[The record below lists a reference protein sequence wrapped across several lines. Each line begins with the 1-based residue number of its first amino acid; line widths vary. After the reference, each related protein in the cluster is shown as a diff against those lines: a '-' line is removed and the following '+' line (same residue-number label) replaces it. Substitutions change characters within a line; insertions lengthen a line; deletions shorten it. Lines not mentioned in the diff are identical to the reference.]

1 MDNAPAYLIWLWIG
15 LSYGAKRHFQQYVSY
30 IAEVS
35 FIGDG
40 ENHSHFV
47 FKRPTAT
54 QEKPITAAWQL
65 QIWSFL

>member
-40 ENHSHFV
+40 ENHSHVQVTDKLCHIMLYWVHLARVLFN
-47 FKRPTAT
+47 R
-54 QEKPITAAWQL
+54 
-65 QIWSFL
+65 